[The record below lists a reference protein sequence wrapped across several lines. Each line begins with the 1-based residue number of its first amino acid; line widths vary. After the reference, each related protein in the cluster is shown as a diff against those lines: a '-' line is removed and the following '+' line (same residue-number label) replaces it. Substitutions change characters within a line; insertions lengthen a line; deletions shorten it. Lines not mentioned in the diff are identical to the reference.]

1 VNDED
6 ERRIIH
12 AAFDRAH
19 ISPAPGFEARM
30 RASLERAGRPQPIH
44 KHPPPLR
51 EGLAVPRGI
60 ALLAVGLAVVL
71 VLALVAS
78 RVALRP
84 TRITQPGAN
93 GGVPLPAD
101 AFPCS
106 LAVEA
111 ISNAQNPGQ
120 SPATSVS
127 LGFINIPAG
136 GFQVDPAAT
145 VVGLPVD
152 PISGQNSYSA
162 ALKRWVPAST
172 QTISPDGLSYTYVK
186 LLPAGATLSNAT
198 SSEVHVFDL
207 VKNAD
212 RKVWSGSSN
221 VQLVSWDSAGIL
233 FAVWPLRGG
242 AVLLWRIDP
251 ATGAISQAPMDA
263 DPTSGPTP
271 ALLGGGPSSY
281 LGSDRH
287 GQDVYWL
294 GTRDTGTKY
303 SIVVVT
309 SGRVTTLYSGIVGDS
324 MDFDPF
330 GVYSDAHG
338 LWLGNLGGSRVW
350 LWSQSSGLRSF
361 PVTGLPPPPSGYAFA
376 RLDFHPAG
384 VCVPG
389 TFAGVAAPGLPPATT
404 PTPSPSPPQVDWA
417 PLIAKPLNLQQ
428 LSSGAPCPV
437 SPQVDLVVTTNGPKT
452 GGPNYGFGQGPV
464 YVSGQTSWY
473 AGTQGIDFLTD
484 PKYTG
489 PVLVRSIRLDGT
501 GSLTLSGQGATT
513 LANGAIGLAETSSPP
528 YWGMWL
534 GVVTPSA
541 AGCYGIQFDGT
552 SFSSSAVIAVS
563 PGPVPAG

>member
-1 VNDED
+1 VTDED

-19 ISPAPGFEARM
+19 ISPMPGFEARM
-30 RASLERAGRPQPIH
+30 RASLDRAGRPQPIH
-44 KHPPPLR
+44 THPPRLR

-84 TRITQPGAN
+84 TGMTQPGAN
-93 GGVPLPAD
+93 GRVAMPAD

-111 ISNAQNPGQ
+111 ITNAQNPGQ
-120 SPATSVS
+120 EAVTSVS

-152 PISGQNSYSA
+152 AITGQNSYSA

-186 LLPAGATLSNAT
+186 LLPAGSTLSNAT

-212 RKVWSGSSN
+212 RKVWSSSSN
-221 VQLVSWDSAGIL
+221 MQLVSWDSAGIL
-233 FAVWPLRGG
+233 VAVWPLRGG

-263 DPTSGPTP
+263 DPSSVPVS
-271 ALLGGGPSSY
+271 ALPSVGSSY

-287 GQDVYWL
+287 GQDVYRL
-294 GTRDTGTKY
+294 GTRDKGTKY

-309 SGRVTTLYSGIVGDS
+309 SGRVTTLYAGTVGDS

-361 PVTGLPPPPSGYAFA
+361 PVTGLPPSPVGYAFTSV
-376 RLDFHPAG
+376 DFHPAG
-384 VCVPG
+384 ACMPG

-417 PLIAKPLNLQQ
+417 PLIAKPLNLQP

-452 GGPNYGFGQGPV
+452 GGPGFGFGQGPV

-473 AGTQGIDFLTD
+473 AGTQGILFLTD

-489 PVLVRSIRLDGT
+489 PVLVRSIQLDGT

-528 YWGMWL
+528 YWGMWS
-534 GVVTPSA
+534 GMVSPSA
-541 AGCYGIQFDGT
+541 PGCYGIQFDGT

-563 PGPVPAG
+563 PGPVPPG

>member
-1 VNDED
+1 MTDED

-19 ISPAPGFEARM
+19 ISPMPGFEARM
-30 RASLERAGRPQPIH
+30 RASLDRAGRPQPIH
-44 KHPPPLR
+44 THPPRLR

-84 TRITQPGAN
+84 TGMTQPGAN
-93 GGVPLPAD
+93 GRVAMPAD

-111 ISNAQNPGQ
+111 ITNAQNPGQ
-120 SPATSVS
+120 EAVTSVS

-152 PISGQNSYSA
+152 AITGQNSYSA

-186 LLPAGATLSNAT
+186 LLPAGSTLSNAT

-212 RKVWSGSSN
+212 RKVWSSSSN
-221 VQLVSWDSAGIL
+221 MQLVSWDSAGIL
-233 FAVWPLRGG
+233 VAVWPLRGG

-263 DPTSGPTP
+263 DPSSVPVS
-271 ALLGGGPSSY
+271 ALPSVGSSY

-287 GQDVYWL
+287 GQDVYRL
-294 GTRDTGTKY
+294 GTRDKGTKY

-309 SGRVTTLYSGIVGDS
+309 SGRVTTLYAGTVGDS

-361 PVTGLPPPPSGYAFA
+361 PVTGLPPSPVGYAFTSV
-376 RLDFHPAG
+376 DFHPAG
-384 VCVPG
+384 ACMPG

-417 PLIAKPLNLQQ
+417 PLIAKPLNLQP

-452 GGPNYGFGQGPV
+452 GGPGFGFGQGPV

-473 AGTQGIDFLTD
+473 AGTQGILFLTD

-489 PVLVRSIRLDGT
+489 PVLVRSIQLDGT

-528 YWGMWL
+528 YWGMWF
-534 GVVTPSA
+534 GMVSPSA
-541 AGCYGIQFDGT
+541 PGCYGIQFDGT

-563 PGPVPAG
+563 PGPVPPG